1 MYILKN
7 AWTSIKRN
15 KGRNILIGI
24 IIMVIGCACAVT
36 LAIRNSANKLI
47 ESYQDQYEVTAT
59 IGMNRDKLM
68 QNMKPGDSS
77 SKEDMQSN
85 FNNIESLTIDD
96 VKNYADSSYVKSY
109 YYTTSIGV
117 NASNLE
123 AATSNDNN
131 AKGPGGN
138 NTKQVSTTSFT
149 LEGYSSIEAMEEFI
163 EGSYTITDGEIS
175 SDFTSNNCIINSEL
189 ATLNNLSVGDTITIT
204 DPNNSKLTYTFTIT
218 GIFEESSN
226 SSDKGMSMF
235 SNSANTI
242 ITNTTAV
249 ENIYNKDNDLKMTVN
264 PTFVL
269 NDKSDIEAFQ
279 NELTDKGLS
288 EYLSLSTNLDQV
300 NSATSSISNVKTF
313 ATTFLII
320 TLVIGGVVLFVI
332 NLINVRERKYEIGV
346 LRTIGMKKSTL
357 TGQFIIE
364 LLIVSFV
371 SLLIGAG
378 IGSMVSV
385 PVSNKLLENEIN
397 SSTEQAT
404 KINNNFGG
412 TMNEAP
418 SNNSNSTDNTNKNN
432 APDRNQ
438 MQNINGLKTVQAYDS
453 INAVVDYKVLL
464 ELMGIGLLLTLFSSV
479 ASMISINRFTPL
491 TILKERS

>member
-77 SKEDMQSN
+77 CKED
-85 FNNIESLTIDD
+85 I
-96 VKNYADSSYVKSY
+96 KSY

-279 NELTDKGLS
+279 NELTDKGVS

-300 NSATSSISNVKTF
+300 NSS
-313 ATTFLII
+313 
-320 TLVIGGVVLFVI
+320 
-332 NLINVRERKYEIGV
+332 
-346 LRTIGMKKSTL
+346 
-357 TGQFIIE
+357 
-364 LLIVSFV
+364 
-371 SLLIGAG
+371 
-378 IGSMVSV
+378 
-385 PVSNKLLENEIN
+385 
-397 SSTEQAT
+397 
-404 KINNNFGG
+404 
-412 TMNEAP
+412 
-418 SNNSNSTDNTNKNN
+418 
-432 APDRNQ
+432 
-438 MQNINGLKTVQAYDS
+438 
-453 INAVVDYKVLL
+453 
-464 ELMGIGLLLTLFSSV
+464 
-479 ASMISINRFTPL
+479 
-491 TILKERS
+491 